1 MLNFPKIVTAVIFI
15 FLSFNCV
22 AEKVEW
28 FDLMSFNPW
37 DDSVTY
43 TANIKYPSITLLELK
58 DNQLAVVVSQVSPE
72 ISSRNKDW
80 HKDFRIVFV
89 SKNNNRINSTVAG
102 ESIGTSSDT
111 WVSSLTYLPAKNL
124 AKNDTLKVILQG
136 KATPERIAQR
146 TLDKKKQ
153 KEKND
158 KISSL
163 LTSIPFPT
171 ISVGE
176 QYNFSLNLIG
186 GEQYKSQDNIGKVV
200 LIDFYGS
207 WCAPCKRAWPK
218 LRELRNKY
226 SEDEFQILGVSLQ
239 DSKDT
244 VFELIKNE
252 SLTWPQALFE
262 DEFSVGAVFK
272 KLGFNGVPHYLLVDQ
287 SGVLVGQIKTEN
299 LDQEI
304 KKLINSMV
312 VNKA

>member
-1 MLNFPKIVTAVIFI
+1 MLNYPKNIIAVISI
-15 FLSFNCV
+15 FLSSNCV
-22 AEKVEW
+22 AEEAEW
-28 FDLMSFNPW
+28 FDLLSFNPW
-37 DDSVTY
+37 DDSITY
-43 TANIKYPSITLLELK
+43 TANIKYPSVTLLELK
-58 DNQLAVVVSQVSPE
+58 DNQLAVVVSQVSPD
-72 ISSRNKDW
+72 ISSRNRDW
-80 HKDFRIVFV
+80 HQDFRIVFV
-89 SKNNNRINSTVAG
+89 SKNNSKINSTVAG
-102 ESIGTSSDT
+102 ESFGKSSDT
-111 WVSSLTYLPAKNL
+111 WVSSLTYLPAKIL

-136 KATPERIAQR
+136 KATPELIAQR
-146 TLDKKKQ
+146 ALDEKKR

-158 KISSL
+158 KISNI
-163 LTSIPFPT
+163 LTSIPFPA

-176 QYNFSLNLIG
+176 QYNFSLSLIG
-186 GEQYKSQDNIGKVV
+186 GEQYMLQDYIGKVV

-244 VFELIKNE
+244 VFELIKSE

-262 DEFSVGAVFK
+262 DEFSVGAIFK
-272 KLGFNGVPHYLLVDQ
+272 KLGFNGVPHYLLIDQ

-304 KKLINSMV
+304 KQLINSMSD
-312 VNKA
+312 

>member
-1 MLNFPKIVTAVIFI
+1 MLNYPKIVTAVITI
-15 FLSFNCV
+15 FLSSNCV

-37 DDSVTY
+37 EDSITY
-43 TANIKYPSITLLELK
+43 TAYIRYPSVTLLELK
-58 DNQLAVVVSQVSPE
+58 DSQLAVIVSQVSPD

-89 SKNNNRINSTVAG
+89 SKNNNRINSTIAG
-102 ESIGTSSDT
+102 ESIGTSSGT
-111 WVSSLTYLPAKNL
+111 WVSSLTYLSTTTLP
-124 AKNDTLKVILQG
+124 KNDILKVILQG

-146 TLDKKKQ
+146 ALDKKNK
-153 KEKND
+153 KEKD
-158 KISSL
+158 DEISRL
-163 LTSIPFPT
+163 LPSIPFPT

-186 GEQYKSQDNIGKVV
+186 GEQYKLQDNRGKVV

-239 DSKDT
+239 DSRDT
-244 VFELIKNE
+244 VFELIKKE
-252 SLTWPQALFE
+252 SLNWPQALFE

-272 KLGFNGVPHYLLVDQ
+272 KLDFNGVPHYLLVDQ
-287 SGVLVGQIKTEN
+287 SGVLVGQIKSEN

-304 KKLINSMV
+304 EKLINSMV